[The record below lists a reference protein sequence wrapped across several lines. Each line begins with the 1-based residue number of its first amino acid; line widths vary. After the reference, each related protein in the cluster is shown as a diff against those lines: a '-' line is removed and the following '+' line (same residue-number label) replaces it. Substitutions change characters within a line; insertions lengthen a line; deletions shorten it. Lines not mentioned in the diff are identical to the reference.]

1 MLSAIRRL
9 VHSKVGLFIT
19 FAFLAIIGLAFA
31 ATDITGLSSSGAPLA
46 GDSVATIGKQKIT
59 PAELRTAAQDQL
71 EGYRRQQPN
80 IDMVQFAN
88 GGGVESTLNQM
99 IAGYA
104 LEQFGRA
111 QGFVVGKRA
120 VDGQIASI
128 PSLQGTDGT
137 FSQLLYNR
145 LLQERRLTDAQ
156 VRADLTREMISRQLI
171 LPTIGTSQVPEQLA
185 LPYASLLLE
194 KRAGQIGFIP
204 TAAIP
209 QGAAPTDAEIQAWY
223 KRNIARYTI
232 PERRV
237 VRYAMITGDQV
248 KAQTIPTE
256 AELQAAYKSQSATYA
271 PTEKRSFVQVI
282 VADQAAATALAAKVK
297 AGTPLEAAAR
307 AAGFEATTLTGL
319 TRAAYLAQ
327 SSPTAAD
334 AIFGAAKGAIVGP
347 VRGVIG
353 FTVARIDGIEQVA
366 GKSFAQARPELLTA
380 VTKDKTTQVLSRIH
394 DAIDD
399 ALGKNAT
406 FDEIVADQKLTAATT
421 PALLSDGRD
430 PDDATKKAAP
440 DFAPALAAAFAAQP
454 GDAPQMVQVD
464 PAGGFALVGLGRV
477 VAPAAPPLAQLRP
490 IIARDFLLD
499 RARRQARGIAAD
511 IVAKAGKGGAFPAL
525 YAAAGVK
532 TPPIQPLAASRAQ
545 LAQNPR
551 GAPPPLVLLF
561 SMAQGTTKLLEAPNN
576 GGWFV
581 IHLDKIERGNAAGQK
596 PLIDRMRA
604 DMGQVVGREY
614 AEQFTN
620 AVQNQVG
627 VKRNDKAVASLKAEL
642 TGRAAQP

>member
-9 VHSKVGLFIT
+9 VHSKVGLFVT

-59 PAELRTAAQDQL
+59 PTELRTAAQDRL
-71 EGYRRQQPN
+71 EGYRQQQPTL
-80 IDMVQFAN
+80 DMVQFAN
-88 GGGVESTLNQM
+88 GGGVEATLNGM
-99 IAGYA
+99 IEGYA
-104 LEQFGRA
+104 LEQFGHA
-111 QGFVVGKRA
+111 QGIVVSKRA
-120 VDGQIASI
+120 VDGQISSV

-145 LLQERRLTDAQ
+145 LLQERRITDAQ
-156 VRADLTREMISRQLI
+156 VRADLTRQIITRQLI
-171 LPTIGTSQVPEQLA
+171 LPTIGTSQIPVQLA
-185 LPYASLLLE
+185 LPYASLQLE
-194 KRAGQIGFIP
+194 KRVGQIGFVP
-204 TAAIP
+204 TAAMP
-209 QGAAPTDAEIQAWY
+209 QGAAPTNAEITNWY
-223 KRNIARYTI
+223 RRNVARYTI

-237 VRYAMITGDQV
+237 VRYAMVTSDQV
-248 KAQTIPTE
+248 KAQTTPTE

-271 PTEKRSFVQVI
+271 PTEKRSFAQVTVRDEATGNAL
-282 VADQAAATALAAKVK
+282 VAKIK
-297 AGTPLEAAAR
+297 AGTKLEDAAR
-307 AAGFEATTLTGL
+307 QAQLDPL
-319 TRAAYLAQ
+319 IITRMTKAAYLAQ

-334 AIFGAAKGAIVGP
+334 AIFGAARGAIVGP

-366 GKSFAQARPELLTA
+366 GKSFAQARPELLAA
-380 VTKDKTTQVLSRIH
+380 VTRDKTTQVLSRIH

-406 FDEIVADQKLTAATT
+406 FDEIVADQKLTASTT

-490 IIARDFLLD
+490 VLARDVLLD
-499 RARRQARGIAAD
+499 RARRQARVIAAG
-511 IVAKAGKGGAFPAL
+511 IVAGASKSGAFAAL

-532 TPPIQPLAASRAQ
+532 TPPIQPLTASRAQ

-561 SMAQGTTKLLEAPNN
+561 SMAQGSTKLLEAPDN

-581 IHLDKIERGNAAGQK
+581 IHLDRIDRGNAAGQK
-596 PLIDRMRA
+596 ALIDRMRA
-604 DMGQVVGREY
+604 DMGQLIGREL

-620 AVQNQVG
+620 AVQNQIG
-627 VKRNDKAVASLKAEL
+627 VKRNDKAVAALKAEL
-642 TGRAAQP
+642 TGQAAQP